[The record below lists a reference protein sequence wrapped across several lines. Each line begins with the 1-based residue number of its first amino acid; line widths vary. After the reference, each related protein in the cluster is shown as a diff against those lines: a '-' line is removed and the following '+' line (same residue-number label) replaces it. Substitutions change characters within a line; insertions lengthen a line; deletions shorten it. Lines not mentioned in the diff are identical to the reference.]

1 MEFSR
6 HGLQNFLS
14 GHATEELLVQLN
26 LLLPLTCNLLC
37 DLEKLIRIGFVMRT
51 WELALVEVRELV
63 NSLDTDV

>member
-1 MEFSR
+1 MVTEF
-6 HGLQNFLS
+6 LD
-14 GHATEELLVQLN
+14 ELLAQLN